1 MPIRTMPLPALSA
14 LEARVIGVLF
24 EKQHTTPDVYPMT
37 VNALI
42 AGCNQKTSRNPV
54 MEASESDIQTALES
68 LKSRNLV
75 IESYGASGRVL
86 RYAQNLAKVLG
97 VGQATA
103 ALLVTLMLRGAQT
116 AAELRANT
124 DRLYQFADLS
134 SVEAYLDE
142 MAARSDGAFALKL
155 PRQPGAREARW
166 THLLCGPVDVDL
178 LHAASA
184 PTRSG
189 DELAVL
195 RGELE
200 QVRAELHALR
210 EWAQRVS
217 TELGIQQP

>member
-1 MPIRTMPLPALSA
+1 MTLPILST

-37 VNALI
+37 VNALV

-54 MEASESDIQTALES
+54 IEASEADVQAALES
-68 LKSRNLV
+68 LKSRNLA

-116 AAELRANT
+116 AAEVRANA
-124 DRLYQFADLS
+124 DRLYQFADVS

-142 MAARSDGAFALKL
+142 MAARADSPLAVKL

-166 THLLCGPVDVDL
+166 MHLLCGPVDMDVP
-178 LHAASA
+178 HSASA
-184 PTRSG
+184 AHRSG
-189 DELAVL
+189 DELSVL
-195 RGELE
+195 RSELE
-200 QVRAELHALR
+200 QLRAELHALR
-210 EWAQRVS
+210 EWANAVS
-217 TELGIQQP
+217 AALEIEKP

>member
-1 MPIRTMPLPALSA
+1 MANTMTLPTLSA

-37 VNALI
+37 VNALV
-42 AGCNQKTSRNPV
+42 AGCNQKTSRTPV
-54 MEASESDIQTALES
+54 MEASESDVKTALES

-103 ALLVTLMLRGAQT
+103 ALAVTLMLRGAQT
-116 AAELRANT
+116 AAELRANA

-134 SVEAYLDE
+134 SVEAYLEE
-142 MAARSDGAFALKL
+142 MAARSDGALALKL

-166 THLLCGPVDVDL
+166 VHLLCGPVDVDMV
-178 LHAASA
+178 HAASA
-184 PTRSG
+184 PSRAG

-200 QVRAELHALR
+200 QVRAELQTLR
-210 EWAQRVS
+210 EWAQRVA
-217 TELGIQQP
+217 TELGIPQP